1 MAVIIKRLGFA
12 TISST
17 SPGAK
22 YTRSFN
28 MGDWTLNG
36 ADYELTVLSAVHTK
50 GTNLQIQVYQQN
62 GADYEEVIVGI
73 NVLSNGNV
81 VLTVSSTPDARFNG
95 KVLIN

>member
-1 MAVIIKRLGFA
+1 VAVQIKRLGYA

-17 SPGAK
+17 APGAK
-22 YTRSFN
+22 YTRSFVTT
-28 MGDWTLNG
+28 DWTLNG
-36 ADYELTVLSAVHTK
+36 SDYELLILAAVHSK
-50 GTNLQIQVYQQN
+50 GSNLQIQVYQQN

-73 NVLSNGNV
+73 NVLSSGNV

>member
-1 MAVIIKRLGFA
+1 VAVIVKRLGYA

-22 YTRSFN
+22 YTRSFST
-28 MGDWTLNG
+28 GDWVLNG
-36 ADYELTVLSAVHTK
+36 ADYEFTILASAHTK
-50 GTNLQIQVYQQN
+50 GSNLQIQVYQQS
-62 GADYEEVIVGI
+62 GANYEEVIVGI

-81 VLTVSSTPDARFNG
+81 VLTISSNPDAQFNG

>member
-1 MAVIIKRLGFA
+1 MAVIVKRLGYA

-22 YTRSFN
+22 YTRSFST
-28 MGDWTLNG
+28 GDWVLNG
-36 ADYELTVLSAVHTK
+36 ADYEFTILASVHTK
-50 GTNLQIQVYQQN
+50 GSNLQIQVYQQN
-62 GADYEEVIVGI
+62 GANYEEVIVGI
-73 NVLSNGNV
+73 NVLASGNV